1 MLGSVVQVHLSPP
14 HIPVR
19 RTYLLTIALA
29 FSVLAAA
36 ALAGVASAYAQLRA
50 IPDDAKRGQLRF
62 VREMVVEIDGAQIR
76 LSPGAQIRNTDNRI
90 LLPSA
95 LPQDSLLVK
104 YIADASGQVHR
115 VWILTQEEAAKPD
128 KKP

>member
-1 MLGSVVQVHLSPP
+1 MG
-14 HIPVR
+14 
-19 RTYLLTIALA
+19 LA
-29 FSVLAAA
+29 ILAA
-36 ALAGVASAYAQLRA
+36 VAPVYAQLRS

-62 VREMVVEIDGAQIR
+62 VREMIVDIDGAQTR

-95 LPQDSLLVK
+95 LPQDSVLVR
-104 YIADASGQVHR
+104 YIADTAGQVHR
-115 VWILTQEEAAKPD
+115 VWILTQEEAARPD

>member
-19 RTYLLTIALA
+19 RPHLPIVAVSIAL
-29 FSVLAAA
+29 FA
-36 ALAGVASAYAQLRA
+36 ALAPAQAQLRA
-50 IPDDAKRGQLRF
+50 IPDDAKRGQMRF
-62 VREMVVEIDGAQIR
+62 VQEMIVELDGAQTR

-95 LPQDSLLVK
+95 VPAAGVLVK
-104 YIADASGQVHR
+104 YQVDPAGLVHR
-115 VWILTQEEAAKPD
+115 VWILTPDEAAKPD

>member
-1 MLGSVVQVHLSPP
+1 MG
-14 HIPVR
+14 
-19 RTYLLTIALA
+19 LA
-29 FSVLAAA
+29 IFAA
-36 ALAGVASAYAQLRA
+36 VAPAYAQLRS
-50 IPDDAKRGQLRF
+50 IPDDAKRGQLRL
-62 VREMVVEIDGAQIR
+62 VREVIVDIDGAQAR

-95 LPQDSLLVK
+95 LPQDSVLVK
-104 YIADASGQVHR
+104 YTADAAGQVHR

>member
-1 MLGSVVQVHLSPP
+1 MG
-14 HIPVR
+14 
-19 RTYLLTIALA
+19 LA
-29 FSVLAAA
+29 ILAAA
-36 ALAGVASAYAQLRA
+36 APAFAQLRS

-62 VREMVVEIDGAQIR
+62 VREMTVDIDGAQTR

-90 LLPSA
+90 VLPSA
-95 LPQDSLLVK
+95 LPPDSVLVK
-104 YIADASGQVHR
+104 YIADAAGQVHR

>member
-14 HIPVR
+14 HIPLL
-19 RTYLLTIALA
+19 RTLLLIAGT
-29 FSVLAAA
+29 VLAIASIAA
-36 ALAGVASAYAQLRA
+36 PAYAQLRS
-50 IPDDAKRGQLRF
+50 IPDDAKRGQMRF
-62 VREMVVEIDGAQIR
+62 IREMVVEIDGAQAR
-76 LSPGAQIRNTDNRI
+76 LSPGAQIRNTDNRL

-104 YIADASGQVHR
+104 YIVDASGQVQR

>member
-1 MLGSVVQVHLSPP
+1 M
-14 HIPVR
+14 
-19 RTYLLTIALA
+19 ALA
-29 FSVLAAA
+29 FAVVGALTLASP
-36 ALAGVASAYAQLRA
+36 VFAQLRS

-62 VREMVVEIDGAQIR
+62 VREMIVDIDGSQAR
-76 LSPGAQIRNTDNRI
+76 LSPGSQIRNIDNRI
-90 LLPSA
+90 VLPSA

-104 YIADASGQVHR
+104 YLVDASGQVHR

>member
-19 RTYLLTIALA
+19 RTHPLKIVLA
-29 FSVLAAA
+29 FAVLAVAV
-36 ALAGVASAYAQLRA
+36 LAGAASAHAQLRS

-62 VREMVVEIDGAQIR
+62 VREMVVEIDGAQAR

-90 LLPSA
+90 ILPSA

-104 YIADASGQVHR
+104 YLADPSGQVHR

-128 KKP
+128 KNP

>member
-1 MLGSVVQVHLSPP
+1 
-14 HIPVR
+14 VR
-19 RTYLLTIALA
+19 STHLLTIVLA
-29 FSVLAAA
+29 FAVSAVAAF
-36 ALAGVASAYAQLRA
+36 AGATPAHAQLRS

-62 VREMVVEIDGAQIR
+62 VREMVVEIDGAPAR

-104 YIADASGQVHR
+104 YLADPSGQVHR

>member
-19 RTYLLTIALA
+19 RTPLLTIALA
-29 FSVLAAA
+29 FAVYAAA
-36 ALAGVASAYAQLRA
+36 VFVGATTAYAQLRS

-62 VREMVVEIDGAQIR
+62 VREMVVEIDGTQAR
-76 LSPGAQIRNTDNRI
+76 LSPGVQIRNTDNRI

-104 YIADASGQVHR
+104 
-115 VWILTQEEAAKPD
+115 
-128 KKP
+128 

>member
-1 MLGSVVQVHLSPP
+1 MG
-14 HIPVR
+14 
-19 RTYLLTIALA
+19 LA
-29 FSVLAAA
+29 ILAA
-36 ALAGVASAYAQLRA
+36 VAPVYAQLRS

-62 VREMVVEIDGAQIR
+62 VREMIVDIDGAQTR

-95 LPQDSLLVK
+95 LPQDSVQVK
-104 YIADASGQVHR
+104 YIADAAGQVHR
-115 VWILTQEEAAKPD
+115 VWILTQEEAAKPG

>member
-19 RTYLLTIALA
+19 RISFLKLALA
-29 FSVLAAA
+29 FAVVAVT
-36 ALAGVASAYAQLRA
+36 ALADPAFAQLRS
-50 IPDDAKRGQLRF
+50 IPDAAKRGQLRF
-62 VREMVVEIDGAQIR
+62 VREMIVDIDGTQAR

-90 LLPSA
+90 VLPTA
-95 LPQDSLLVK
+95 LPQDALLVK
-104 YIADASGQVHR
+104 YLVDASGQVHR